1 MNPWFKIRVWASSK
15 HLATIDNHRN
25 VTRNKEIKLVEQKQ
39 LFKKCLKETN
49 NLKID
54 IHDPVIENEKSAEE
68 IKQCEETHSRAAV
81 NYDVSN
87 EDIENKISVM
97 K

>member
-1 MNPWFKIRVWASSK
+1 M
-15 HLATIDNHRN
+15 
-25 VTRNKEIKLVEQKQ
+25 
-39 LFKKCLKETN
+39 KETN

-54 IHDPVIENEKSAEE
+54 IDDPVIENEKSAEE